1 MAWKLHP
8 SDEPMID
15 PFNAPDPVMPTDEP
29 SLEAPD
35 SSDGSERLRKHELQR
50 RLERARAEAS
60 RGHRAPEHRSSSYT
74 PPTESSQGP
83 VDVPAPSS
91 ATSSAAQRTAP
102 DTADESSWL
111 GTPSSSSNR
120 KRRSSHRDRHAW
132 HRTAEARRAAA
143 RQASPGNRAH
153 ARRLMIYIIVIV
165 IILSGAIGPLF
176 VACSAVTGDL
186 FDQVFDSGTASDAD
200 IYDDYDDYGDTDSP
214 DYEIT
219 GTLASDAEESA
230 TMLTQERLDSA
241 IAGTNEETLQ
251 IAEDAFTQAFET
263 YSGLTPDEAGIDA
276 RAVAERVL
284 ANLSYNDLI
293 AYAYTE
299 TSDAGYDIDCT
310 VYYSIE
316 TPQID
321 DIAYD
326 LRWNTPS
333 SIWETYR
340 ETGTLDEESRE
351 ALAAELETI
360 LADLGSNRTE
370 YSTYLEFTGTAQ
382 HDGSG
387 LELELDQD
395 VWESE
400 MGWIIG

>member
-60 RGHRAPEHRSSSYT
+60 RGHHAPEHRSSLYT
-74 PPTESSQGP
+74 SPTESSQGP
-83 VDVPAPSS
+83 VDAPAPSS

-111 GTPSSSSNR
+111 GTSSSSSSR
-120 KRRSSHRDRHAW
+120 KRRSGHRDRHTW

-143 RQASPGNRAH
+143 RQANPGNRAH
-153 ARRLMIYIIVIV
+153 VRRLMIYIIVIV

-200 IYDDYDDYGDTDSP
+200 IYDDYDDTDADSP

-230 TMLTQERLDSA
+230 TMLTRERLDSA

-251 IAEDAFTQAFET
+251 IAENAFTQAFET

-333 SIWETYR
+333 SIWDTYR
-340 ETGTLDEESRE
+340 ESGVLDEESRE
-351 ALAAELETI
+351 ALAAELESI

-382 HDGSG
+382 QDGSG

>member
-50 RLERARAEAS
+50 RLERARTEAS
-60 RGHRAPEHRSSSYT
+60 RGHRAPEHRSSSYM
-74 PPTESSQGP
+74 PPIESSQGP
-83 VDVPAPSS
+83 VDSPAPSS

-153 ARRLMIYIIVIV
+153 ARRLMIYIIVTV

-176 VACSAVTGDL
+176 VACSAVTGGL

-200 IYDDYDDYGDTDSP
+200 IYDDYGDTDSP

-241 IAGTNEETLQ
+241 IAGTDEETIQ

-316 TPQID
+316 TP
-321 DIAYD
+321 
-326 LRWNTPS
+326 
-333 SIWETYR
+333 
-340 ETGTLDEESRE
+340 
-351 ALAAELETI
+351 
-360 LADLGSNRTE
+360 
-370 YSTYLEFTGTAQ
+370 
-382 HDGSG
+382 
-387 LELELDQD
+387 
-395 VWESE
+395 
-400 MGWIIG
+400 

>member
-1 MAWKLHP
+1 
-8 SDEPMID
+8 
-15 PFNAPDPVMPTDEP
+15 
-29 SLEAPD
+29 
-35 SSDGSERLRKHELQR
+35 
-50 RLERARAEAS
+50 
-60 RGHRAPEHRSSSYT
+60 
-74 PPTESSQGP
+74 
-83 VDVPAPSS
+83 
-91 ATSSAAQRTAP
+91 
-102 DTADESSWL
+102 
-111 GTPSSSSNR
+111 
-120 KRRSSHRDRHAW
+120 
-132 HRTAEARRAAA
+132 
-143 RQASPGNRAH
+143 
-153 ARRLMIYIIVIV
+153 
-165 IILSGAIGPLF
+165 
-176 VACSAVTGDL
+176 
-186 FDQVFDSGTASDAD
+186 
-200 IYDDYDDYGDTDSP
+200 
-214 DYEIT
+214 
-219 GTLASDAEESA
+219 
-230 TMLTQERLDSA
+230 MLTQERLDSA

-284 ANLSYNDLI
+284 ASLSYNDLI

-340 ETGTLDEESRE
+340 ETGVLDEESRE
-351 ALAAELETI
+351 ALAAELENI

-382 HDGSG
+382 QDGSG